1 MLLQG
6 GLAMCQRNKLLFTAL
21 SAAGSAFIISAFL
34 GSVFLRIIIGI
45 LLIVIGFLAAND
57 RI

>member
-1 MLLQG
+1 
-6 GLAMCQRNKLLFTAL
+6 MCQRNKLLFTSL

-34 GSVFLRIIIGI
+34 GSVFLRIIIGV